1 MPTPAKRKRA
11 SKPKVRTGCITCK
24 IRKVKCDEGKPACA
38 RCVSTG
44 RKCDGYASQ
53 TTSSNISQPLLT
65 AVTAK
70 SSTESR
76 ALEFFF
82 HKSSS
87 QLSGF
92 FEGSFWKVTVLQL
105 SLVEPAI
112 RQAIAAIGSLHE
124 HKGGCKLLPSFNTA
138 GGDPHPAIQ
147 LYTRALR
154 STIEK
159 SAADTGAI
167 PVVVVA
173 SILFTAFEFL
183 RGNASAAASHIS
195 NGINLLWAWREKTGS
210 RPRVPWGQGYSSF
223 QSYFVETELAPILSL
238 FNLNSSEFHPG
249 TRRKVLLN
257 PVDTGLLILTD
268 RFESLREVRVAMV
281 DLVTATAAVFQLLDQ
296 NLKLGKLPD
305 AGLLTIISG
314 LRQTRDRWKTNF
326 DDLVRRQSATWDKNE
341 QDAAEVLRLMW
352 YSTVMGTTTYR
363 VGSECAWDEH
373 REDFEEIV
381 RIGEKIVSDPDRY
394 PDELSKTLCLDF
406 GLLYPLH
413 AVAWKCRWPH
423 LRRKGLDLLRRMPR
437 KEWWYEVSHYH
448 DVFLQI
454 MEFEEACV
462 DPHEVSTTEDASIIP
477 EHVRVHDF
485 YTEQTST
492 KANGCTLHKLTLL
505 TKPNGLDGDW
515 HFTTEDLWLPTPP
528 QDGDTVSP
536 FNLFCCK
543 DWAKAELSNTQTVN
557 LVTKAVLGPEE
568 SPGTSSDD
576 SFHGKRSML
585 MAPILKPT
593 SASGWFV
600 RNR

>member
-406 GLLYPLH
+406 
-413 AVAWKCRWPH
+413 
-423 LRRKGLDLLRRMPR
+423 DLLRRMPR

-454 MEFEEACV
+454 MEFEEAGL

-528 QDGDTVSP
+528 EDGDTVSP

-568 SPGTSSDD
+568 PPGPSSDD

>member
-1 MPTPAKRKRA
+1 MTTPAKRKRA

-24 IRKVKCDEGKPACA
+24 CI
-38 RCVSTG
+38 STG

-53 TTSSNISQPLLT
+53 LARLKISQPLLT
-65 AVTAK
+65 VTTAK

-124 HKGGCKLLPSFNTA
+124 HKGGCKLIPSFNTA
-138 GGDPHPAIQ
+138 SGDPHPAIQ

-159 SAADTGAI
+159 DAADIGAI
-167 PVVVVA
+167 PTVVVA

-210 RPRVPWGQGYSSF
+210 RPKVPWGQGYSSF

-238 FNLNSSEFHPG
+238 FNLNSSEFQPG

-268 RFESLREVRVAMV
+268 RFESLH
-281 DLVTATAAVFQLLDQ
+281 
-296 NLKLGKLPD
+296 
-305 AGLLTIISG
+305 AGLLTIITG
-314 LRQTRDRWKTNF
+314 LRQTRDRWKVNF
-326 DDLVRRQSATWDKNE
+326 DDLVRRQGSTWNKND

-373 REDFEEIV
+373 RKDFEEIV

-406 GLLYPLH
+406 ACLDPQE
-413 AVAWKCRWPH
+413 VA
-423 LRRKGLDLLRRMPR
+423 
-437 KEWWYEVSHYH
+437 
-448 DVFLQI
+448 
-454 MEFEEACV
+454 A
-462 DPHEVSTTEDASIIP
+462 TEDAAIIP

-492 KANGCTLHKLTLL
+492 KANGCTLHKLILL
-505 TKPNGLDGDW
+505 TKPNGLDGGW

-528 QDGDTVSP
+528 DDGDTVSP

-543 DWAKAELSNTQTVN
+543 DWAKAELSNPPTVN
-557 LVTKAVLGPEE
+557 MVTNAVLGPEE
-568 SPGTSSDD
+568 
-576 SFHGKRSML
+576 
-585 MAPILKPT
+585 
-593 SASGWFV
+593 
-600 RNR
+600 

>member
-24 IRKVKCDEGKPACA
+24 
-38 RCVSTG
+38 CVSTG

-53 TTSSNISQPLLT
+53 TTPSKISQPLLT
-65 AVTAK
+65 VVTAK

-159 SAADTGAI
+159 SAADTGVI

-210 RPRVPWGQGYSSF
+210 RPKVPWGQGYSSF

-238 FNLNSSEFHPG
+238 FNLNSTEFHPG

-268 RFESLREVRVAMV
+268 
-281 DLVTATAAVFQLLDQ
+281 
-296 NLKLGKLPD
+296 
-305 AGLLTIISG
+305 SG
-314 LRQTRDRWKTNF
+314 LRQTRDRWKMNF

-406 GLLYPLH
+406 
-413 AVAWKCRWPH
+413 
-423 LRRKGLDLLRRMPR
+423 
-437 KEWWYEVSHYH
+437 
-448 DVFLQI
+448 
-454 MEFEEACV
+454 ACL
-462 DPHEVSTTEDASIIP
+462 DPHEVATTEDAAIIP

-492 KANGCTLHKLTLL
+492 KANGCTLYKLTLL
-505 TKPNGLDGDW
+505 TRPNGLDGDW
-515 HFTTEDLWLPTPP
+515 HSTTEDLWLPTPP
-528 QDGDTVSP
+528 QDSDTVSP

-557 LVTKAVLGPEE
+557 LVTNAVLGPKE
-568 SPGTSSDD
+568 SPGTSSND
-576 SFHGKRSML
+576 SFNGKRSIL
-585 MAPILKPT
+585 VAPILKPT
-593 SASGWFV
+593 SASGWCV
-600 RNR
+600 RNG

>member
-1 MPTPAKRKRA
+1 MPTPAKRRRA

-24 IRKVKCDEGKPACA
+24 CI
-38 RCVSTG
+38 STG

-53 TTSSNISQPLLT
+53 LAPLKISQPLLT
-65 AVTAK
+65 VTTAK

-124 HKGGCKLLPSFNTA
+124 HKGGCKLISSFNTA

-159 SAADTGAI
+159 DAADIGAI
-167 PVVVVA
+167 PMVVVA

-210 RPRVPWGQGYSSF
+210 RPKVPWGQGYSSF

-268 RFESLREVRVAMV
+268 R
-281 DLVTATAAVFQLLDQ
+281 
-296 NLKLGKLPD
+296 
-305 AGLLTIISG
+305 G

-326 DDLVRRQSATWDKNE
+326 DDLVRRQGPTWNKND

-381 RIGEKIVSDPDRY
+381 RIGEKIVSDPARY

-406 GLLYPLH
+406 
-413 AVAWKCRWPH
+413 
-423 LRRKGLDLLRRMPR
+423 
-437 KEWWYEVSHYH
+437 
-448 DVFLQI
+448 
-454 MEFEEACV
+454 ACL
-462 DPHEVSTTEDASIIP
+462 DPHKVATTEDASIIP
-477 EHVRVHDF
+477 EHARVHDF
-485 YTEQTST
+485 YTEQTPT
-492 KANGCTLHKLTLL
+492 KATGCTLHKLTLL
-505 TKPNGLDGDW
+505 TKPNGLDGGW

-528 QDGDTVSP
+528 HDGDTVSP

-543 DWAKAELSNTQTVN
+543 DWAKAELSNTQA
-557 LVTKAVLGPEE
+557 VTMVTNAVLGPEE
-568 SPGTSSDD
+568 SPGTRSDD
-576 SFHGKRSML
+576 SFNGKRSTL
-585 MAPILKPT
+585 MAPILKPVNL
-593 SASGWFV
+593 SLHL
-600 RNR
+600 